1 MKRNDQT
8 SVVASRQSAAASKT
22 KKTALSR
29 KPLHVLV
36 TGGAGFI
43 GSHLVER
50 LLNDGKSIVV
60 IDDFSTG
67 SMKNLRPVKNHP
79 RLKIVRS
86 KISGCKE
93 LPALAKHSEF
103 IFHLAATVGVDLV
116 VKSALHVLETSFN
129 ETQILLRAAAKYST
143 PLLLTSTSEVY
154 GKSAKPAFSEDDDL
168 LIGPPG
174 QSRWSYACSK
184 LTDEFLALAYARE
197 KKLPVT
203 IARLFNT
210 VGPRQ
215 TGRYGMVLPRFIAA
229 AKIGEPLRVFGDGKQ
244 TRCFCLVHDVVEALV
259 RLQKRG
265 CDALVAERKGDASS
279 PKVYHATGASR
290 SHSGDEASRPPVFG
304 EIFNI
309 GGTEEVSMLELAKL
323 VVKTLGSKSKI
334 ELIPY
339 DQAYAPGFDDMRR
352 RKPLV
357 EKLERLVQFRPQTTL
372 CEIIRQTAEAI

>member
-1 MKRNDQT
+1 MKK
-8 SVVASRQSAAASKT
+8 AK
-22 KKTALSR
+22 
-29 KPLHVLV
+29 HILV

-43 GSHLVER
+43 GAHLVER
-50 LLNDGKSIVV
+50 LLKDGKTVVV
-60 IDDFSTG
+60 IDDLSTG
-67 SMKNLRPVKNHP
+67 SRDNLRAVGKDRNF
-79 RLKIVRS
+79 RFIQS
-86 KISGCKE
+86 KISSCEDLPE
-93 LPALAKHSEF
+93 LAAGAEF
-103 IFHLAATVGVDLV
+103 IFHLAATVGVELV
-116 VKSALHVLETSFN
+116 VQSALHVLEASFS
-129 ETQILLRAAAKYST
+129 ETQILLRAAAKNST

-154 GKSAKPAFSEDDDL
+154 GKSAKPEFSEDDDL

-174 QSRWSYACSK
+174 HSRWSYACSK

-229 AKIGEPLRVFGDGKQ
+229 AKAGEPLKVFGDGAQ
-244 TRCFCLVHDVVEALV
+244 SRCFCLVHDVVEALV

-265 CDALVAERKGDASS
+265 GDALGAEREDDGASS
-279 PKVYHATGASR
+279 P
-290 SHSGDEASRPPVFG
+290 PFG

-309 GGTEEVSMLELAKL
+309 GGTEEVSMLELAQL
-323 VVKTLGSKSKI
+323 VVATLGSKSKI

-357 EKLERLVQFRPQTTL
+357 EKLERCVQFKPQTSL
-372 CEIIRQTAEAI
+372 REIIRLTAG

>member
-1 MKRNDQT
+1 MK
-8 SVVASRQSAAASKT
+8 SSK
-22 KKTALSR
+22 
-29 KPLHVLV
+29 HILV

-50 LLNDGKSIVV
+50 LLKDGESVVV
-60 IDDFSTG
+60 IDDLSTG
-67 SMKNLRPVKNHP
+67 KLKNLAAVKSNP
-79 RLKIVRS
+79 RLKIVQL
-86 KISGCKE
+86 KISECE
-93 LPALAKHSEF
+93 DLPKLAANSEF
-103 IFHLAATVGVDLV
+103 IFHLAATVGVELV
-116 VKSALHVLETSFN
+116 VKSALHVLEASFN
-129 ETQILLRAAAKYST
+129 ETQILLRAAAKNST

-154 GKSAKPAFSEDDDL
+154 GKSAKPEFGEDDDL

-229 AKIGEPLRVFGDGKQ
+229 AKRNEPLKVFGDGKQ
-244 TRCFCLVHDVVEALV
+244 SRCFGFVHDVVEALV
-259 RLQKRG
+259 RLQKCEKAR
-265 CDALVAERKGDASS
+265 
-279 PKVYHATGASR
+279 
-290 SHSGDEASRPPVFG
+290 G

-309 GGTEEVSMLELAKL
+309 GGTEEISILELARL

-334 ELIPY
+334 EFVPY
-339 DQAYAPGFDDMRR
+339 DKAYSPGFDDMRR

-357 EKLERLVQFRPQTTL
+357 EKLERFMKFKPQTPL
-372 CEIIRQTAEAI
+372 REIIRLTAK

>member
-1 MKRNDQT
+1 MP
-8 SVVASRQSAAASKT
+8 SSI
-22 KKTALSR
+22 
-29 KPLHVLV
+29 LHPPSSFVLV

-50 LLNDGKSIVV
+50 LLADGKTVVV
-60 IDDFSTG
+60 IDDLSTG
-67 SMKNLRPVKNHP
+67 RLDNLRGVKSHP
-79 RLKIVRS
+79 RLRVIQS
-86 KISGCKE
+86 KISACAE
-93 LPALAKHSEF
+93 LPKLAANAEF

-116 VKSALHVLETSFN
+116 VKSALHVLESSFH
-129 ETQILLRAAAKYST
+129 ETQILLRAAAVKRT

-154 GKSAKPAFSEDDDL
+154 GKSQKSAFGEDDDL

-197 KKLPVT
+197 KSLPVI

-215 TGRYGMVLPRFIAA
+215 TGRYGMVLPRFIGA
-229 AKIGEPLRVFGDGKQ
+229 AKKGGPLKVFGDGAQ
-244 TRCFCLVHDVVEALV
+244 TRCFCHVGDAVEALV
-259 RLQKRG
+259 RLET
-265 CDALVAERKGDASS
+265 CRKA
-279 PKVYHATGASR
+279 R
-290 SHSGDEASRPPVFG
+290 G

-309 GGTEEVSMLELAKL
+309 GGTEETSILKLARL

-334 ELIPY
+334 ERVPY

-357 EKLERLVQFRPQTTL
+357 KKLERFVMFHPRTTL
-372 CEIIRQTAEAI
+372 REIIRLTAG

>member
-1 MKRNDQT
+1 MKKN
-8 SVVASRQSAAASKT
+8 KMI
-22 KKTALSR
+22 
-29 KPLHVLV
+29 LV

-43 GSHLVER
+43 GAHLVER
-50 LLNDGKSIVV
+50 LLRDGKSVVV

-67 SMKNLRPVKNHP
+67 SPDNLRAVKKNP
-79 RLKIVRS
+79 RLKIVRA
-86 KISGCKE
+86 KISECGE
-93 LPALAKHSEF
+93 LPKLAAQAEF
-103 IFHLAATVGVDLV
+103 IFHLAATVGVELV
-116 VKSALHVLETSFN
+116 VKSALHVLEASFN
-129 ETQILLRAAAKYST
+129 ETQILLRAAEKNST

-154 GKSAKPAFSEDDDL
+154 GKSAKPEFSEDDDL

-197 KKLPVT
+197 KNLPVI

-229 AKIGEPLRVFGDGKQ
+229 AKKNEPLKVFGDGKQ
-244 TRCFCLVHDVVEALV
+244 TRCFGFVHDVVEALV
-259 RLQKRG
+259 RLQNCETAR
-265 CDALVAERKGDASS
+265 
-279 PKVYHATGASR
+279 
-290 SHSGDEASRPPVFG
+290 G

-309 GGTEEVSMLELAKL
+309 GGTEEVSMHELAKL
-323 VVKTLGSKSKI
+323 VVKTLGSKSNI

-357 EKLERLVQFRPQTTL
+357 KKLACFVNFQPRTSLR
-372 CEIIRQTAEAI
+372 EIIRLTAE